1 MTCPFLTTFCFCFC
15 VWTKKIFCENYVKG
29 DLNYLFVGAKV
40 ATFWEKPIRNSHI
53 KRPSS
58 WRLPQH
64 SRILRFE
71 YIFIYLLFIIIL
83 IIILSLNSS
92 QNWLISLVD
101 DLPVN
106 LLDKI
111 EKRNLVPNMKHVEK
125 KFPTRE
131 QATLRGFGEVR
142 RIVQILCCA
151 PPPPPPPPMFQNLS
165 MAYTLKVND
174 LKL

>member
-1 MTCPFLTTFCFCFC
+1 
-15 VWTKKIFCENYVKG
+15 
-29 DLNYLFVGAKV
+29 
-40 ATFWEKPIRNSHI
+40 
-53 KRPSS
+53 
-58 WRLPQH
+58 LPQQ
-64 SRILRFE
+64 STILSFE
-71 YIFIYLLFIIIL
+71 YFIIII

-111 EKRNLVPNMKHVEK
+111 EKRNLVPNMKHLE

-131 QATLRGFGEVR
+131 QATLGGFGEVR

-151 PPPPPPPPMFQNLS
+151 PPP
-165 MAYTLKVND
+165 
-174 LKL
+174 KLVIGIYVKSE